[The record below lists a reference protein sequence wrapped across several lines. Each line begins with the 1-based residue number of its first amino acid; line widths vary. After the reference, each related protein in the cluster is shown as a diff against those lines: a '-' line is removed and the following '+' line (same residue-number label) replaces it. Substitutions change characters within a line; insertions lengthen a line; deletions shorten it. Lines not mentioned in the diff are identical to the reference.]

1 MKPTEKARLSM
12 RATAREARNML
23 RTPTGTREEEH
34 EKKKQRTREHAEL
47 IWEIRKKKHGTDQK
61 TAEARNSTH

>member
-1 MKPTEKARLSM
+1 
-12 RATAREARNML
+12 ML

-47 IWEIRKKKHGTDQK
+47 IWKIRKKKHGTDQK